1 MVAML
6 RIGRDSDAAG
16 FIALISACWAEYPGC
31 VFDLDGELPELRA
44 LASYFAA
51 QDGALWVAEEAGAV
65 VGMVATHPL
74 PGTPDWEICRMYVAA
89 DQRGNGVAAALLG
102 TAEAHARDAGAEV
115 IRLWS
120 DTRFTRAHRFY
131 AKLGYVRQGP
141 IRVLNDLSNSLE
153 FPFIKP
159 ARGVMVQAL
168 DASAAEHAERPL
180 AEILVACVADGASV
194 SFLPPLS
201 AEAARGFWR
210 KSLGD
215 MALGQKCIWV
225 AWVDGALAGTVT
237 LDLATPPNQPHRAE
251 VAKLLVH
258 PRARRRGVG
267 QALMTALEGEATRRG
282 RRLLTLDTRA
292 GDAGEALYRAL
303 GWCEAG
309 RIPGYALNADGT
321 ACDTVFFYKQMGG
334 A

>member
-1 MVAML
+1 ML
-6 RIGRDSDAAG
+6 RAGRDSDAAG
-16 FIALISACWAEYPGC
+16 FIALISDCWAEYPGC

-65 VGMVATHPL
+65 VGMVAVHPL

-89 DQRGNGVAAALLG
+89 NQRGTGVAAALMEA
-102 TAEAHARDAGAEV
+102 AEAHAREAGAEM

-141 IRVLNDLSNSLE
+141 IRILNDLSNSLE

-159 ARGVMVQAL
+159 ARGVAVQAL

-180 AEILVACVADGASV
+180 ADILIACVAAGASV
-194 SFLPPLS
+194 SFLPPLG
-201 AEAARGFWR
+201 AETARDFWR
-210 KSLGD
+210 GSLGD
-215 MALGQKCIWV
+215 IALGKKAIWV
-225 AWVDGALAGTVT
+225 AWADGVLVGTVT
-237 LDLATPPNQPHRAE
+237 LDLAMPPNQPHRAE

-258 PRARRRGVG
+258 PNARRRGMG
-267 QALMTALEGEATRRG
+267 QALMATLEAEALRRG

-292 GDAGEALYRAL
+292 DDAGEALYRSL
-303 GWCEAG
+303 GWQQAG
-309 RIPGYALNADGT
+309 RIPGFALNADGS
-321 ACDTVFFYKQMGG
+321 ASATVFFYKQIGH

>member
-1 MVAML
+1 ML
-6 RIGRDSDAAG
+6 RAGRDSDAAG
-16 FIALISACWAEYPGC
+16 FIALISTCWAEYPGC
-31 VFDLDGELPELRA
+31 VFDLDGEVPELRA

-51 QDGALWVAEEAGAV
+51 QEGALWVAEEAGAV
-65 VGMVATHPL
+65 FGMVAVHPL
-74 PGTPDWEICRMYVAA
+74 PGTLDWEVCRMYVAA
-89 DQRGNGVAAALLG
+89 NQRGTGVAAALLG
-102 TAEAHARDAGAEV
+102 AAEAHARQAGAEV
-115 IRLWS
+115 MRLWS
-120 DTRFTRAHRFY
+120 DTRFTRAHTFY

-153 FPFIKP
+153 FPFFKP
-159 ARGVMVQAL
+159 ARGVAVHRL

-180 AEILVACVADGASV
+180 ADILVACVAAGASV

-210 KSLGD
+210 ASLAD
-215 MALGQKCIWV
+215 IALDRKAIWV
-225 AWVDGALAGTVT
+225 AWADGVLVGTVT

-258 PRARRRGVG
+258 AAVRRRGVG
-267 QALMTALEGEATRRG
+267 QALMAALEAEALRRG

-303 GWCEAG
+303 GWQEAG
-309 RIPGYALNADGT
+309 RIPSFALNADGT
-321 ACDTVFFYKQMGG
+321 PCDTVFFFKQIGD